1 MARAPRITSRMAA
14 PERREQ
20 LLDVAAQLAVERAFH
35 GVSVEAVA
43 QRAGI
48 TRAVVY
54 QHFADLQALLEAVI
68 ERETSRAL
76 AQVSETTL
84 EDLSE
89 GDPVEL
95 MLESLRAY
103 LYAVQNQPNTW
114 RLVLMPPQ
122 GAPEMLHRA
131 IAEGRASVL
140 VRMARAVRPALASQS
155 GVADAELTARM
166 LSAMADE
173 YARLVLGDPVRF
185 PPERLLEHARWW
197 LSEASLGPTALT
209 TREPEVKPRRTKAIY
224 NRT

>member
-1 MARAPRITSRMAA
+1 MGRAPRITRRMTA

-54 QHFADLQALLEAVI
+54 QHFADRQELLEAVV

-84 EDLSE
+84 EDLSQ

-103 LYAVQNQPNTW
+103 LQAVQSQPNTW

-122 GAPEMLHRA
+122 GAPERLHRA
-131 IAEGRASVL
+131 IAQGRASVL
-140 VRMARAVRPALASQS
+140 RRMARAVRPALASQP

-166 LSAMADE
+166 LSAIADE
-173 YARLVLGDPVRF
+173 YARLVLSDPVRF
-185 PPERLLEHARWW
+185 APER
-197 LSEASLGPTALT
+197 LSEASLGPPELTARAPGRTRSLT
-209 TREPEVKPRRTKAIY
+209 KL
-224 NRT
+224 